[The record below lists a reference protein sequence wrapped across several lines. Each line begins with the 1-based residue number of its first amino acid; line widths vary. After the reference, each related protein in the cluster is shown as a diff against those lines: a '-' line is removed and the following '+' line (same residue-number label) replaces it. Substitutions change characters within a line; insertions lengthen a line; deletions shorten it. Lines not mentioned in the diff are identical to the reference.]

1 MIGQAIQPDYRLYLV
16 TDRDLMSTET
26 LEEAV
31 DSACRGGVTLVQLRE
46 KHDSHDELVEHA
58 RQVKSITDKYGI
70 GLIVN
75 DDPLAAL
82 EVGAMG
88 VHVGQSDLEAG
99 KVREIVGPDMIVGV
113 SASNVEQAL
122 KAQDAGADYL
132 GVGAMTFTYTKPDAE
147 VCTIEE
153 LWNIRDAVK
162 IPIVVIGG
170 INEQTIPHFTGM
182 GVDGYAIVSAIMA
195 APDIEASARRI
206 RNQIDFFMAQMGQ
219 LETGSDC
226 PTCFI

>member
-1 MIGQAIQPDYRLYLV
+1 MSGRSIQPDYRLYLV
-16 TDRDLMSTET
+16 TDRDLMSTAT
-26 LEEAV
+26 LEDAV
-31 DSACRGGVTLVQLRE
+31 DAACRGGVTLVQLRE
-46 KHDSHDELVEHA
+46 KHDSHDEIVEHA
-58 RQVKSITDKYGI
+58 RQIKAITDKYGI

-113 SASNVEQAL
+113 SASNVEQAIR
-122 KAQDAGADYL
+122 AQEAGADYL
-132 GVGAMTFTYTKPDAE
+132 GVGAMTFTNTKPDAE

-153 LWNIRDAVK
+153 LWNIRAAVR

-170 INEQTIPHFTGM
+170 INEQTIPHFMGM

-195 APDIEASARRI
+195 APDIEAAAGRLRS
-206 RNQIDFFMAQMGQ
+206 QIDFFMAQMGQ
-219 LETGSDC
+219 LETGNDC